1 MKMNFSL
8 FKKNY
13 KKFSLLIILEFLFLF
28 LVVLI
33 LMFSSLKLIENYN
46 VFSSTASIINPDEF
60 SNAEDEKLID
70 LQSSLNIMNNSLENI
85 LKIYGILIFVLFLL
99 IGLFKG
105 IEWMISYNII
115 EKKKFN
121 WKYLLKFYL
130 LLLTWIIIFGL
141 LYYIINLFFKNGY
154 NLLLV
159 LFLFYCFSSISFILL
174 LRENKI
180 FESIKK
186 SFKLLFSKAILI
198 FLFIIFIFGIS
209 VFILNFLISLNFLS
223 LIISIFSL
231 LFLLLLISW
240 SRIFIL
246 LNLKEI

>member
-1 MKMNFSL
+1 MKMNFNL

-13 KKFSLLIILEFLFLF
+13 KKFSLLIILEFIFLF

-46 VFSSTASIINPDEF
+46 VFSSTANVINPDEF

-141 LYYIINLFFKNGY
+141 LY
-154 NLLLV
+154 
-159 LFLFYCFSSISFILL
+159 
-174 LRENKI
+174 
-180 FESIKK
+180 
-186 SFKLLFSKAILI
+186 
-198 FLFIIFIFGIS
+198 
-209 VFILNFLISLNFLS
+209 
-223 LIISIFSL
+223 
-231 LFLLLLISW
+231 
-240 SRIFIL
+240 
-246 LNLKEI
+246 